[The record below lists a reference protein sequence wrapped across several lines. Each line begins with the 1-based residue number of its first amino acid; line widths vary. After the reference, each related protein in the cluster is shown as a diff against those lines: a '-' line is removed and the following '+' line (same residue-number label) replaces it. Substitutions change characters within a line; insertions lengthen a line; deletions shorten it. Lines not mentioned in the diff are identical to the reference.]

1 MSGSLRVASPTK
13 FAGTRFR
20 LASIVK
26 LVIGPAAQRDRV
38 LEDPEIITLPLLE
51 CHLERF
57 AIKVFQANKVR
68 SGRGDPSS
76 SRFNSKISDLW
87 LDLLKGH
94 AKQLHG
100 LLVVCVMWPQAL
112 HDACVCA
119 ADQ

>member
-1 MSGSLRVASPTK
+1 
-13 FAGTRFR
+13 
-20 LASIVK
+20 
-26 LVIGPAAQRDRV
+26 V

-100 LLVVCVMWPQAL
+100 LLVMGMDSEICVHRGIHLPHRVKHKCNRSSQWIR
-112 HDACVCA
+112 
-119 ADQ
+119 